1 VGPAGGAYNEHY
13 DAGMPNLS
21 GGVLQAEIP
30 LDDARDNYISISAY
44 DAMGSSSAFSTDTLV
59 LAALVEPEPAP
70 EPEPQ
75 PEPEPEPDD
84 TADIDPAITDRAIL
98 AALGLGASVGFEDQI
113 DGLPSVFRESRYG
126 DAIAKHLA
134 YGAEY
139 VVCDLR
145 GDGLLDL
152 VVGNLYSDP
161 SAVRRRRAPGRIL
174 IYDLRSAF
182 DGKGRN
188 KISRYRERATFM
200 DELNRHVETHVSCGD
215 LDGDG
220 MQELIVS
227 SGEGGG
233 NRIQILDDLKHGFNE
248 FPLPESSRG
257 IMAIA
262 RDILAAGGDG
272 EMFTATG
279 DFDGDG
285 LDEVSVTFKR
295 PLADQVLILDDA
307 VRDLSAMT
315 TIDLDAGYLT
325 TTDESRSMFE
335 GKVAPVTIDI
345 DDDGMDEVMVIYVDG
360 GEISFDIFD
369 DATTG
374 FSMID

>member
-1 VGPAGGAYNEHY
+1 
-13 DAGMPNLS
+13 
-21 GGVLQAEIP
+21 
-30 LDDARDNYISISAY
+30 
-44 DAMGSSSAFSTDTLV
+44 
-59 LAALVEPEPAP
+59 
-70 EPEPQ
+70 
-75 PEPEPEPDD
+75 
-84 TADIDPAITDRAIL
+84 
-98 AALGLGASVGFEDQI
+98 
-113 DGLPSVFRESRYG
+113 
-126 DAIAKHLA
+126 
-134 YGAEY
+134 
-139 VVCDLR
+139 
-145 GDGLLDL
+145 
-152 VVGNLYSDP
+152 
-161 SAVRRRRAPGRIL
+161 
-174 IYDLRSAF
+174 
-182 DGKGRN
+182 
-188 KISRYRERATFM
+188 
-200 DELNRHVETHVSCGD
+200 
-215 LDGDG
+215 